1 MFKNLYLNLAS
12 VVAMVAVAY
21 FTSASWIEITAA
33 VTGLL
38 CVWLNAKE
46 NIWNYPIGYI
56 NVACFMWMFWDAK
69 LYADFTLQI
78 FFAVL
83 MAIGW
88 YTWLTKRQG
97 NAVRPTK
104 KIDGIHFGLIVLSIL
119 ILGGLW
125 GLALHAWTDASIPY
139 LDATIAMA
147 SIMAQFLLSRKIL
160 QNWLIWIVVD
170 VFSIGMYWYKG
181 LHLTAYLYVMFLLIA
196 IQGYVEWRRN
206 YEIRVSA
213 RKVSAAARR
222 S

>member
-1 MFKNLYLNLAS
+1 MFKNLWLNVAS
-12 VVAMVAVAY
+12 LIAMGVVTY

-33 VTGLL
+33 ITGLL

-56 NVACFMWMFWDAK
+56 NVACFIYMFWDAK
-69 LYADFTLQI
+69 LYADVTLQC

-97 NAVRPTK
+97 SAVRPTTK
-104 KIDGIHFGLIVLSIL
+104 APNHIFLIWIVI
-119 ILGGLW
+119 IFALGGIW
-125 GLALHAWTDASIPY
+125 GAVLHAWTDASVPY
-139 LDATIAMA
+139 LDALIAMA
-147 SIMAQFLLSRKIL
+147 SVVAQFFLSRKVL

-196 IQGYVEWRRN
+196 IQGYVEWRKNYALRN
-206 YEIRVSA
+206 AVG
-213 RKVSAAARR
+213 
-222 S
+222 